1 MTVIKSSVKK
11 KNFNDENEFIFY
23 KENDDEKIK
32 LCLIKYSEKVSINE
46 KILYFD
52 FYNQK
57 KDLIK
62 KYSFLNNRKIVI
74 MDIDCPSI
82 DEIEQ
87 YIIKQKPKHIFI
99 SYYKLVSNKEN
110 LLIMGEKLGYILNKI
125 EEYSKKYGVKFIV
138 AINKEN

>member
-32 LCLIKYSEKVSINE
+32 LCLITHLKKVSINE

-87 YIIKQKPKHIFI
+87 YIIKQKPKYIFI

-125 EEYSKKYGVKFIV
+125 EEYSMKYGVKFIV

>member
-32 LCLIKYSEKVSINE
+32 LCLIKYLEKVSINE

-52 FYNQK
+52 FYNRK

-87 YIIKQKPKHIFI
+87 YIIKQKPKYIFI

-125 EEYSKKYGVKFIV
+125 EEYSMKYGVKFIV